1 MPSPNVPNGYQPRT
15 NSASSRRADFDLQRI
30 AARLQE
36 AIDAGG
42 GGGGSGTDEV
52 WVGPSDPISTHP
64 TIELWFDSD
73 ADPPMPDGGVPPTRK
88 INTTAPLAG
97 GGDLTVDRTF
107 TIAAFTTTTSGIVP
121 ASGTTPGTFLKQDGT
136 WGTGPVG
143 PQGPAGATGAQGPPG
158 TPGAAGPQGPQGDT
172 GPQGPQGEPGVA
184 VDQRDYRW
192 STSTVAAD
200 PGPGF
205 VRTNALPGVA
215 TAIYASLYDSGG
227 TTFLR
232 MLQLVSGDPID
243 IYESGA
249 ASGGVKYTV
258 AGTVV
263 NNTSWVSIPV
273 TVRSA
278 GGMAPTNNTPVE
290 ILAPVQAPAGPQGPP
305 GPQGP
310 QGPTGATGAQGPQG
324 VKGDTG
330 ATGSQG
336 PPGTTGA
343 QGPAGPAG
351 ADGATGAQGPQGI
364 QGPQGPQGP
373 VGPDEVVISATDPI
387 ATYPAAELW
396 YQP

>member
-1 MPSPNVPNGYQPRT
+1 VPSPNVPNGYQPRT

-107 TIAAFTTTTSGIVP
+107 TIAAFTTTTSGVVP

-158 TPGAAGPQGPQGDT
+158 TTGATGPQGPQGDT
-172 GPQGPQGEPGVA
+172 GPP
-184 VDQRDYRW
+184 
-192 STSTVAAD
+192 
-200 PGPGF
+200 
-205 VRTNALPGVA
+205 
-215 TAIYASLYDSGG
+215 
-227 TTFLR
+227 
-232 MLQLVSGDPID
+232 
-243 IYESGA
+243 
-249 ASGGVKYTV
+249 
-258 AGTVV
+258 
-263 NNTSWVSIPV
+263 
-273 TVRSA
+273 
-278 GGMAPTNNTPVE
+278 
-290 ILAPVQAPAGPQGPP
+290 
-305 GPQGP
+305 
-310 QGPTGATGAQGPQG
+310 GATGAQGP
-324 VKGDTG
+324 KGDPGATG

-343 QGPAGPAG
+343 QGATGATGPAG

-387 ATYPAAELW
+387 ATFPTAELW